1 MWEGTPLPDMWEGTP
16 LPDMWEG
23 TPIPYTWEGTPV
35 PDMWEGTPIPDIIQ
49 MNFDDSNYRKI
60 VICLVTVILIGI
72 GFWMLKRRHPELFL
86 GEPDL
91 IVNEQQELN
100 ESTPPTESS
109 IPPTPVES
117 TTISQPRLSEPED
130 GRIDINTATLEEFK
144 SLPGIGPGD
153 CRAHNLLSQGQRE
166 I

>member
-1 MWEGTPLPDMWEGTP
+1 
-16 LPDMWEG
+16 
-23 TPIPYTWEGTPV
+23 
-35 PDMWEGTPIPDIIQ
+35 

-86 GEPDL
+86 GEPNL

-130 GRIDINTATLEEFK
+130 GRIDINTATLEEFE
-144 SLPGIGPGD
+144 SLPGIGPAIAERIINYRNVNGKFDIVEDLTEVSGIGD
-153 CRAHNLLSQGQRE
+153 KTIEKLRDRIVAR
-166 I
+166 

>member
-1 MWEGTPLPDMWEGTP
+1 
-16 LPDMWEG
+16 
-23 TPIPYTWEGTPV
+23 
-35 PDMWEGTPIPDIIQ
+35 

-60 VICLVTVILIGI
+60 VICLVAVILLGI

-109 IPPTPVES
+109 IPSTQVES

-144 SLPGIGPGD
+144 SLPGIGPAIAERIIYYRNVNGKFDIVEDLTEVSGIGD
-153 CRAHNLLSQGQRE
+153 KTIEKLRDRIVAR
-166 I
+166 